1 MENEN
6 VYSKFVDVL
15 SMESYSTQNDYD
27 ELLIESFTD
36 CVNESGRE
44 LVRKAVHAGKSI
56 GKSVGHAVTNIDKTT
71 EPVDNMVNN
80 TIANIKKSFSD
91 EKKEEILL
99 GENKF
104 KLTRVVTKC
113 IAYGGLMLIHPA
125 LAAIAFLGKLARDR
139 RVDIKERDKIV
150 NEMNHELTLVREK
163 IKDADSKGDN
173 KEKYALMRIE
183 HKLQTEISRIKFRTD

>member
-1 MENEN
+1 MARKIKEKVASTEQRKNKKAE
-6 VYSKFVDVL
+6 FVL
-15 SMESYSTQNDYD
+15 WMGP
-27 ELLIESFTD
+27 LLD
-36 CVNESGRE
+36 ALRE
-44 LVRKAVHAGKSI
+44 LGDSGSPHEVSDLIAKNQ
-56 GKSVGHAVTNIDKTT
+56 NI
-71 EPVDNMVNN
+71 
-80 TIANIKKSFSD
+80 SD

-125 LAAIAFLGKLARDR
+125 LAAIAFLGKLARDH

-173 KEKYALMRIE
+173 KEKYALMRIVN
-183 HKLQTEISRIKFRTD
+183 KLQTEISRIKFRTD

>member
-1 MENEN
+1 MEEQN
-6 VYSKFVDVL
+6 VYSRFVDIL
-15 SMESYSTQNDYD
+15 SMESYGIEYD
-27 ELLIESFTD
+27 DLVIEAFTA
-36 CVNESGRE
+36 CITESGRSI
-44 LVRKAVHAGKSI
+44 VRKAVHMGRDAAA
-56 GKSVGHAVTNIDKTT
+56 SVGRAVTNVDKTT
-71 EPVDNMVNN
+71 EPVDNLVNN
-80 TIANIKKSFSD
+80 TIDNIKKSLSD

-113 IAYGGLMLIHPA
+113 IAYGGLFLIHPA
-125 LAAIAFLGKLARDR
+125 LAAIAFLGKLARDH

-150 NEMNHELTLVREK
+150 SELNHELTLVREK

-183 HKLQTEISRIKFRTD
+183 HKLQTEVARIKFRND